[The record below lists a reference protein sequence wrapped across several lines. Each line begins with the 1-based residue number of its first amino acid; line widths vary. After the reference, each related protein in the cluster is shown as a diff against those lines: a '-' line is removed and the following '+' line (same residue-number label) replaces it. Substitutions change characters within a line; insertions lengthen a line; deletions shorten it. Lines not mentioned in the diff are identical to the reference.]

1 MVLVF
6 ADKNKI
12 ILCVDTSGHLVG
24 KLRVRSKER
33 GERNRSRSYLLRLQ
47 ETLESNLILS
57 YNGNGN
63 LSHDQNHE
71 YVSHFQPC
79 GFVAQ
84 LMLASN

>member
-33 GERNRSRSYLLRLQ
+33 GERNRSRSYLLQLQ

-57 YNGNGN
+57 YNGVGIFHMTRTMSMCLTSNR
-63 LSHDQNHE
+63 
-71 YVSHFQPC
+71 
-79 GFVAQ
+79 VA
-84 LMLASN
+84 S

>member
-57 YNGNGN
+57 YNGVGIWHMTRTMSMCLTSNR
-63 LSHDQNHE
+63 
-71 YVSHFQPC
+71 
-79 GFVAQ
+79 VA
-84 LMLASN
+84 S

>member
-12 ILCVDTSGHLVG
+12 ILCVDTSGPLVG

-33 GERNRSRSYLLRLQ
+33 GERNRSRSYLLQLQ

-57 YNGNGN
+57 YNGVGIWHMTRTMSMCLTSNR
-63 LSHDQNHE
+63 
-71 YVSHFQPC
+71 
-79 GFVAQ
+79 VA
-84 LMLASN
+84 S

>member
-1 MVLVF
+1 MR
-6 ADKNKI
+6 
-12 ILCVDTSGHLVG
+12 GHEWAPCWKAQG
-24 KLRVRSKER
+24 KS
-33 GERNRSRSYLLRLQ
+33 
-47 ETLESNLILS
+47 LESNLILIQRS
-57 YNGNGN
+57 GN

>member
-33 GERNRSRSYLLRLQ
+33 GERNRSRSYLL
-47 ETLESNLILS
+47 
-57 YNGNGN
+57 
-63 LSHDQNHE
+63 
-71 YVSHFQPC
+71 
-79 GFVAQ
+79 
-84 LMLASN
+84 

>member
-33 GERNRSRSYLLRLQ
+33 GERNRSRSYLLQLQ

-57 YNGNGN
+57 YNGVGIWHMTRTMSMCLTSNR
-63 LSHDQNHE
+63 
-71 YVSHFQPC
+71 
-79 GFVAQ
+79 VA
-84 LMLASN
+84 S